1 MKESVSRTAIIDDV
15 EEETFILFCEFG
27 YRGNYT
33 TPCRKN
39 NESEENLSADG
50 KY

>member
-1 MKESVSRTAIIDDV
+1 MKESVSRTAIIDDI

-27 YRGNYT
+27 YRETYT
-33 TPCRKN
+33 TPYRKN
-39 NESEENLSADG
+39 SESEENLSVDS